1 MAFLKIM
8 PYFTSTNAEY
18 YKDFKYIAEYV
29 SGDITID
36 KQALDVLNNSTP
48 IELKVMDSPEVTREL
63 NKKKVKLYNSNG
75 ASSFKY
81 YYDGDAGYSFKVKC
95 LVSKN
100 DKLRDGKSVYYY
112 LNKLYTNCINTVW
125 YYFCINNHTN
135 IYIISIKLV
144 KIIINTFTIS

>member
-1 MAFLKIM
+1 MVFLKIM

-100 DKLRDGKSVYYY
+100 VNILLSELRI
-112 LNKLYTNCINTVW
+112 T
-125 YYFCINNHTN
+125 
-135 IYIISIKLV
+135 
-144 KIIINTFTIS
+144 IINERSTPSFLNRLFFPPSNLRL